1 MKDAFNEFSRATAAT
16 PESVENVMRRLPQ
29 DGAEAHA
36 SRRLFRMLPGAP
48 RGAEGRVLARL
59 RAGKPAARSYAPPL
73 VAAAAALTLLVMSV
87 HAWWSEA
94 APVGATLAGS
104 EWTDLAPT
112 DLVTLHY
119 LGEGTL
125 MGTRSAPRIQWQRG
139 TLQVEVTPNRG
150 IALTVETSE
159 GEVAVVGTAFSVTRD
174 VLGTAVRVSH
184 GAVAVRC
191 ADGRS
196 ASVTA
201 AGPFTCAPTTPAGL
215 LARARAMGETPGN
228 EQAVIEA
235 AERGLA
241 GGAPPAIRAELA
253 LVRAQA
259 LSVLSRHEEA
269 YAVARE
275 ALGYD
280 AGARQEDLL
289 HVAVHAGWR
298 SAGCVAALPHL
309 EALREHGTARA
320 IELVMLADC
329 VAAVNPEEARSSL
342 VEALR
347 LGVPAD
353 QQAAVSARLHQL
365 EGGKP

>member
-29 DGAEAHA
+29 DGAAAHA